1 VNSNAAHKKP
11 FHRKIFLLFIRFMF
25 AISRK
30 HNRKGFNIAALSS
43 GQIAF
48 PKIDQAL
55 NLISK
60 FDSRS
65 YFRIQRDIE
74 KMWVSAMGPDYAAEW
89 IDELK
94 MCVFNRDHICRADIS
109 ADEVASTIIHEAT
122 HARLS
127 RFKISYKEEKRIRI
141 EKICFKAQ
149 IAFAKRLPDGEHL
162 IQKTESNLELPE
174 TFWTNSEF
182 QQRNLKALAELGKK
196 LWPARILYPIAS
208 WLVDKRKR

>member
-1 VNSNAAHKKP
+1 
-11 FHRKIFLLFIRFMF
+11 MF

-30 HNRKGFNIAALSS
+30 HKPKGFNIAALSS

-74 KMWVSAMGPDYAAEW
+74 KMWVSATGPDYAAEW

-94 MCVFNRDHICRADIS
+94 MCIFNRDHICRADIS
-109 ADEVASTIIHEAT
+109 ANEVASTIIHEAT
-122 HARLS
+122 HARLN
-127 RFKISYKEEKRIRI
+127 RFKIGYEEEKRIRI
-141 EKICFKAQ
+141 EKICFKSQ
-149 IAFAKRLPDGEHL
+149 IAFAKRLPNGEQL
-162 IQKTESNLELPE
+162 IKNAELNLKLPE

-182 QQRNLKALAELGKK
+182 QQRNLKALAEIGKK
-196 LWPARILYPIAS
+196 FWPARALYPIAR
-208 WLVDKRKR
+208 WFVEKRKR